1 MLSEF
6 GIDASDSV
14 YIGDTDVDVMTAKNS
29 GMTAVAV
36 SWGYRS
42 RDIIEAAGPDYIADT
57 VEELEKIFHII

>member
-1 MLSEF
+1 
-6 GIDASDSV
+6 
-14 YIGDTDVDVMTAKNS
+14 MTAKNS